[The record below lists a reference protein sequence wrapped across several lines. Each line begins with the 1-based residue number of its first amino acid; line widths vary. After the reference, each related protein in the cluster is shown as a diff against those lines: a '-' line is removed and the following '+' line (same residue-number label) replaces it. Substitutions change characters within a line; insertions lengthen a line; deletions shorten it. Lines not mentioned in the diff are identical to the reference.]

1 MLAENKIRVTAIQ
14 RLCVHD
20 GPGVRTTVFLKG
32 CYLQCPWCCNPET
45 INYEGDALYNKGVC
59 KKEKASIVCQDC
71 TICGGTRSKEECP
84 INAYEKTYIRGTER
98 SV

>member
-45 INYEGDALYNKGVC
+45 INYEIGRAHV
-59 KKEKASIVCQDC
+59 
-71 TICGGTRSKEECP
+71 
-84 INAYEKTYIRGTER
+84 
-98 SV
+98 

>member
-45 INYEGDALYNKGVC
+45 INYEGDALYNKGAKVSHPN
-59 KKEKASIVCQDC
+59 K
-71 TICGGTRSKEECP
+71 
-84 INAYEKTYIRGTER
+84 
-98 SV
+98 

>member
-45 INYEGDALYNKGVC
+45 INYEGDAL
-59 KKEKASIVCQDC
+59 
-71 TICGGTRSKEECP
+71 
-84 INAYEKTYIRGTER
+84 
-98 SV
+98 

>member
-59 KKEKASIVCQDC
+59 KKEKAYTS
-71 TICGGTRSKEECP
+71 R
-84 INAYEKTYIRGTER
+84 
-98 SV
+98 

>member
-59 KKEKASIVCQDC
+59 KKEKLQLFAKIALFVEVH
-71 TICGGTRSKEECP
+71 GVKR
-84 INAYEKTYIRGTER
+84 NAL
-98 SV
+98 

>member
-45 INYEGDALYNKGVC
+45 INYEGDRK
-59 KKEKASIVCQDC
+59 S
-71 TICGGTRSKEECP
+71 TRLNSSHIEESRMP
-84 INAYEKTYIRGTER
+84 SSA
-98 SV
+98 